1 MPPSHRQMYFG
12 SYGLTLATMTT
23 IVGLLFLFPSSGRT
37 GFLDSALDFG
47 KDLLG
52 KAAINYSNKY
62 EQKLTRLLQSLR
74 QPVVG
79 NQSFIQGIIPGNPY
93 DPNAFGG
100 QNPYD
105 SNGSYGTTNP
115 NYGNQLNPYGQN
127 PGYYQGAQQDG
138 YARQPPGMSYPTDP
152 NYGVFSPGDPN
163 AYSQGQGSYDPY
175 NPNQG
180 YPPGGGYGQYPN
192 QTSPVDPNYGNN
204 PYGQLQPYDQGQGG
218 YPLNDPNRGSSGYP
232 STPYPQQG
240 GQNPSHQYGGE
251 RYSGQP
257 DPLSPQGRYDPYQPQ
272 GQSPQS
278 PAYTQPATPSY
289 PSNPSVEAPTP
300 PAIGR
305 VEELSLDVALVKKTF
320 VNGAETLTPIQD
332 GDILKDGRGNAKAGE
347 KFRMMFR
354 ANTDCYVYV
363 IAIDGSAWAQ
373 GVFPSL
379 TSPFANPIKQGQ
391 QYVIPDNNNWF
402 SLDQFKGIET
412 VFFVAS
418 PDKRQDI
425 EEILAS
431 IGGRERHPA
440 TTPQQVTEAPII
452 PAGFYGRQQSTTPFT
467 LGQSSASDQD
477 LMPTTY
483 FTQKAGEALRVTR
496 WFRHE

>member
-1 MPPSHRQMYFG
+1 MPPSHRQIYFG
-12 SYGLTLATMTT
+12 SYGLTMAAMTT
-23 IVGLLFLFPSSGRT
+23 IMGLSFLFPSSGRT
-37 GFLDSALDFG
+37 GFLDNALDFG

-52 KAAINYSNKY
+52 KAASNYSKKY

-79 NQSFIQGIIPGNPY
+79 NQPFIQGITPGNPY
-93 DPNAFGG
+93 DPNSFGG

-115 NYGNQLNPYGQN
+115 NYDNQWNPYGQN
-127 PGYYQGAQQDG
+127 PGYPQGAQQGG
-138 YARQPPGMSYPTDP
+138 YAGQPPGMSYPTDP
-152 NYGVFSPGDPN
+152 NYAGYPPDDPN

-175 NPNQG
+175 NSNQG
-180 YPPGGGYGQYPN
+180 YPSGGGYGQYPN
-192 QTSPVDPNYGNN
+192 QTSPADPNSGNN
-204 PYGQLQPYDQGQGG
+204 PYGQFQPYDQRQGG
-218 YPLNDPNRGSSGYP
+218 YPLNDPNRGSAGYP
-232 STPYPQQG
+232 STPYPRQG
-240 GQNPSHQYGGE
+240 GQNPSYPYGGE
-251 RYSGQP
+251 RYPGQP

-272 GQSPQS
+272 AQSPQS
-278 PAYTQPATPSY
+278 PAYTQPASPSY

-300 PAIGR
+300 PAIGL
-305 VEELSLDVALVKKTF
+305 VEGLKLDVALVKKTF

-467 LGQSSASDQD
+467 LEQSSASDQD